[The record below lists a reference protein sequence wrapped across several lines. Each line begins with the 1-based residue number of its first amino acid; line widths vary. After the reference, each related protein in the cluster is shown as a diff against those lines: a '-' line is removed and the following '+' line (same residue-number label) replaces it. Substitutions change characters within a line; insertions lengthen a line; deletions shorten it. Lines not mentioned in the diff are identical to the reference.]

1 MNEAP
6 RISPRVSAISSSY
19 IAYITLVGFVV
30 IGIVMG
36 VMYHSARADIDMPGC
51 IVVIHVYIG
60 LLVGIIK
67 AARHSK
73 NDEPSDPKRRCGH
86 GVTHDYQG
94 EVICVP

>member
-1 MNEAP
+1 M
-6 RISPRVSAISSSY
+6 
-19 IAYITLVGFVV
+19 TLVGIVV

-36 VMYHSARADIDMPGC
+36 VMHHSARADIDMPGC

-67 AARHSK
+67 AVRNSK

-86 GVTHDYQG
+86 GVTRDYQG
-94 EVICVP
+94 EVMCVP